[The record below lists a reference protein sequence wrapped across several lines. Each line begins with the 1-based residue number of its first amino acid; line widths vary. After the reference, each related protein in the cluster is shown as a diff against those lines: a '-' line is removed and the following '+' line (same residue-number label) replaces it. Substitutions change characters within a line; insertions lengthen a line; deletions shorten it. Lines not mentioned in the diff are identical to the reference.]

1 MCCVWQEAKGN
12 FSGEISP
19 AMIQDCGCEW
29 VILGHPERR
38 TLFQECDE
46 LIGQKVAHAQKAG
59 LKVGGRGPAKADPND
74 DTKEWVVNNTVVD

>member
-1 MCCVWQEAKGN
+1 MWRQRQDTDDLCCYVRQEAKGN

-38 TLFQECDE
+38 TLFQESDE

-59 LKVGGRGPAKADPND
+59 LKVGGWAVAGKDGS
-74 DTKEWVVNNTVVD
+74 